1 MSPWVVQSHPLRHSR
16 ESGNLETQAPKSI
29 EIPAFAGMTAE
40 LGGGRQAVSDRW
52 QVTAFPA
59 RWNAEAAMRG
69 FYDTLPIGKKRA
81 MWAWGFLALPVV
93 FYGTIRF
100 YPTLDA
106 FYISLT
112 DWNLLSD
119 RRFIGFGNY
128 VHLVRDPVFWKV
140 FVNTFQYLII
150 GTPVSLLVS
159 FVVAYY
165 LDQIRFMHGFIRAL
179 YFIPFLTTAVAMA
192 WVWRWF
198 YQPVPIGT
206 FNQILSTLGLP
217 QQPFLRSTTQAL
229 PAILAP
235 AIWAGLGFQIVIFL
249 AGLRA
254 IPGTYYEAAK
264 IDGAGPLRILLE
276 ITLPLLRPTI
286 VFLVVISSI
295 GFLRIFDQV
304 FNMTSQGDGGPLN
317 STKPLVLYIYESA
330 FGDAFDMG
338 YAAAQ
343 TVVLF
348 LVLLVIT
355 LVQMALLRQRR

>member
-1 MSPWVVQSHPLRHSR
+1 
-16 ESGNLETQAPKSI
+16 
-29 EIPAFAGMTAE
+29 
-40 LGGGRQAVSDRW
+40 
-52 QVTAFPA
+52 
-59 RWNAEAAMRG
+59 MRG

-81 MWAWGFLALPVV
+81 MWAWAFLALPVV
-93 FYGTIRF
+93 FYVVIRF
-100 YPTLDA
+100 YPTIDA
-106 FYISLT
+106 FLISLT
-112 DWNLLSD
+112 DWNLLRD
-119 RRFIGFGNY
+119 RQFVGIDNY
-128 VHLVRDPVFWKV
+128 VKLIDDPTFAKV
-140 FVNTFQYLII
+140 FKNTFKYLLI
-150 GTPVSLLVS
+150 GTPVSLVVS
-159 FVVAYY
+159 FAIAYF

-206 FNQILSTLGLP
+206 FNQILASFGLP
-217 QQPFLRSTTQAL
+217 QQPFLRDTVQAL

-254 IPGTYYEAAK
+254 IPETYYEAAR
-264 IDGAGPLRILLE
+264 IDGAGRWRILLE

-286 VFLVVISSI
+286 IFLVVISSI

-304 FNMTSQGDGGPLN
+304 YNMTPQGDGGPLN
-317 STKPLVLYIYESA
+317 STKPLVLYIYDTA

-338 YAAAQ
+338 YATAQ
-343 TVVLF
+343 TVILF

-355 LVQMALLRQRR
+355 LAQMVLLRQKR